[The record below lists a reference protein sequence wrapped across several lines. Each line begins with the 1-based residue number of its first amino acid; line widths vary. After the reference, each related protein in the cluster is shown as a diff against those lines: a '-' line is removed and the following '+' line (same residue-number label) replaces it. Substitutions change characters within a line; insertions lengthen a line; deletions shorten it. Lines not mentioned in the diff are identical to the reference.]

1 MAENVQNNETKKV
14 KYDKENFKIRVY
26 AVVPPN
32 YALATT
38 NMFTGKTASLGPGMH
53 FIAPWNKSI
62 YVSTTTESIDYPKRE
77 FEVMD
82 KFNVIVDYAV
92 EVRVSDP
99 DKFVFAT
106 EGNNAKEMLE
116 KRLDALMFALAR
128 SSHYN
133 ELATMN
139 VDLNRSTDPRII
151 NIKDDLDEFTALYG
165 LEVRKLNIK
174 SVDQTPEMSKK
185 FQEQKEQE
193 IENQK
198 KESAALAEL
207 NAQKKKVDAIAY
219 EMKILKEQGLSKDEI
234 LDIIKTRLMVDSGNA
249 QFMNISGDN
258 TNATTFGAQFQ
269 AGANMVNNK
278 KGSEQQTKRKL

>member
-1 MAENVQNNETKKV
+1 MAENVQNNEIKKV
-14 KYDKENFKIRVY
+14 KYDKENFKIRLY

-32 YALATT
+32 CALVTT
-38 NMFTGKTASLGPGMH
+38 NIFNGKTASLGPGMH
-53 FIAPWNKSI
+53 VIAPWNKSI

-92 EVRVSDP
+92 EVKVSDP
-99 DKFVFAT
+99 DKFVFKT

-139 VDLNRSTDPRII
+139 VDLKNATDPRII
-151 NIKDDLDEFTALYG
+151 NIKKDLEEFTSLYG